1 MKDAELIYNAL
12 LRAERRLEA
21 AAPQTSSNPALMAL
35 SLLAVDVVQTIREE
49 IGRGLAEAR
58 PAIVKAKIGEVG

>member
-1 MKDAELIYNAL
+1 MKDADLIYNAL
-12 LRAERRLEA
+12 LRAERRMEA
-21 AAPQTSSNPALMAL
+21 DLRSADDGMEYVAAYAKYV
-35 SLLAVDVVQTIREE
+35 AVAVIREE

>member
-1 MKDAELIYNAL
+1 MTDADLIYNAL
-12 LRAERRLEA
+12 LRAERRMEEWTERDPTMLPRESRLGFLVINA
-21 AAPQTSSNPALMAL
+21 
-35 SLLAVDVVQTIREE
+35 IREE